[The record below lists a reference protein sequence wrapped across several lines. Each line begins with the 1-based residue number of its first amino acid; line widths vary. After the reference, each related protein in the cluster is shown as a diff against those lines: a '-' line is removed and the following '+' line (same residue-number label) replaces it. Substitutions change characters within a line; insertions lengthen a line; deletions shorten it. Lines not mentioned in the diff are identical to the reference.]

1 MARNTYFSQGSV
13 GEKDLYEDMVVE
25 ALSIYG
31 QDVYYIP
38 RDIISSDDILN
49 ETIESKFNDSYLVEM
64 YIENTEGF
72 DGDGDLLGKFGVEI
86 RDQVTLIVAR
96 RSFARATRGAGLVRP
111 KEGDLIYIPLSK
123 SLFELKFV
131 EHEQPFYQ
139 LNNLTVFKLT
149 CELFEYRGE
158 DIDTGLGL
166 IDDVQKIHE
175 ATTSIGITYTSNSPQ
190 KRFEIGEEVTI
201 TFGGTETGTT
211 EVLGFDEDQTPIIL
225 NLGTLTVTDGTVNK
239 IAVGDTLVGSKSGAT
254 ATVASAEDLTSE
266 VYSNDE
272 YNDAADFEAINN
284 NYLDFSE
291 LNPFGEP
298 NDNA

>member
-25 ALSIYG
+25 ALGIYG

-38 RDIISSDDILN
+38 RDIISSDDIIN
-49 ETIESKFNDSYLVEM
+49 ETIESKFTDSYLVEM
-64 YIENTEGF
+64 YIENTDGF
-72 DGDGDLLGKFGVEI
+72 DGDGDLLGKFGLEI
-86 RDQVTLIVAR
+86 RDQVSLIVAR
-96 RSFARATRGAGLVRP
+96 RSFSRATRGSDMIRP

-139 LNNLTVFKLT
+139 LNNLVVYKLQ

-166 IDDVQKIHE
+166 IDDVQTIHE
-175 ATTSIGITYTSNSPQ
+175 ATTSIGITYTSTT
-190 KRFEIGEEVTI
+190 KFEIGEEVNI
-201 TFGGTETGTT
+201 TFADSSVGTS
-211 EVLGFDEDQTPIIL
+211 EVLGFDEDQTPIVL
-225 NLGTLTVTDGTVNK
+225 NLGTLSVTDGTVNK
-239 IAVGDTLVGSKSGAT
+239 IKVGDTIVGAKSAAA
-254 ATVASAEDLTSE
+254 ATVTAEEDLTSE
-266 VYSNDE
+266 IYSNDAF
-272 YNDAADFEAINN
+272 DDSADFEAINN

>member
-25 ALSIYG
+25 ALGIYG

-38 RDIISSDDILN
+38 RDIISSDDIIN
-49 ETIESKFNDSYLVEM
+49 ETIESKFTDSYLVEM
-64 YIENTEGF
+64 YIENTDGF
-72 DGDGDLLGKFGVEI
+72 DGDSDLLGKFGLEI
-86 RDQVTLIVAR
+86 RDQVSLIVAR
-96 RSFARATRGAGLVRP
+96 RSFSRATRGSDMVRP

-139 LNNLTVFKLT
+139 LNNLVVYKLQ

-166 IDDVQKIHE
+166 IDDVQTIHE
-175 ATTSIGITYTSNSPQ
+175 ATTSIGITYTSTT
-190 KRFEIGEEVTI
+190 KFEIGEEVNI
-201 TFGGTETGTT
+201 TFADSSVGTS
-211 EVLGFDEDQTPIIL
+211 EVLGFDEDQTPIVL
-225 NLGTLTVTDGTVNK
+225 NLGTLSVVDGTVNK
-239 IAVGDTLVGSKSGAT
+239 IKIGDTIVGTKSAAA
-254 ATVASAEDLTSE
+254 ATVAAEEDLTSE
-266 VYSNDE
+266 IYSNDAFD
-272 YNDAADFEAINN
+272 DAADFEAINN

>member
-13 GEKDLYEDMVVE
+13 REKDLYEDMVVE

-38 RDIISSDDILN
+38 RDIVSSDDIIN
-49 ETIESKFNDSYLVEM
+49 ETIESKFSSSYLVEM

-72 DGDGDLLGKFGVEI
+72 DGDGDLLGKFGLEI

-96 RSFARATRGAGLVRP
+96 RSFTRATNGSGLTRP

-139 LNNLTVFKLT
+139 LNNLTVFKLS
-149 CELFEYRGE
+149 CELFEYNNE
-158 DIDTGLGL
+158 DIDTGLDL

-175 ATTSIGITYTSNSPQ
+175 VTTSIGITYTSTE
-190 KRFEIGEEVTI
+190 RFEIGEEVTI
-201 TFGGTETGTT
+201 TFGDSSTGTT

-225 NLGTLTVTDGTVNK
+225 NLGTLTITDGTINK
-239 IAVGDTLVGSKSGAT
+239 IRVGNSIVGSKSNAI
-254 ATVASAEDLTSE
+254 ATVSAAEDLKSE
-266 VYSNDE
+266 IYSNDE
-272 YNDAADFEAINN
+272 FDDAADFETIND

-291 LNPFGEP
+291 INPFGEP
-298 NDNA
+298 RDNA

>member
-13 GEKDLYEDMVVE
+13 REKDLYEDMVVE

-38 RDIISSDDILN
+38 RDIVSSDDIIN
-49 ETIESKFNDSYLVEM
+49 ETIESKFSSSYLVEM

-72 DGDGDLLGKFGVEI
+72 DGDGDLLGKFGLEI

-96 RSFARATRGAGLVRP
+96 RSFARATVGSSLIRP

-139 LNNLTVFKLT
+139 LNNLSVFKLS

-158 DIDTGLGL
+158 DIDTGLDL

-175 ATTSIGITYTSNSPQ
+175 ATTSVGITYTSTA
-190 KRFEIGEEVTI
+190 RFEIGEEVTI
-201 TFGGTETGTT
+201 TFADSSTGTT

-225 NLGTLTVTDGTVNK
+225 NLGTLTITDGTINK
-239 IAVGDTLVGSKSGAT
+239 IRVGNSIVGSKSNAI
-254 ATVASAEDLTSE
+254 ATVSAAEDLKSE
-266 VYSNDE
+266 IYSNDE
-272 YNDAADFEAINN
+272 FDDAADFEAIND

>member
-13 GEKDLYEDMVVE
+13 REKDLYEDMVVE

-38 RDIISSDDILN
+38 RDIVSSDDIIN
-49 ETIESKFNDSYLVEM
+49 ETIESKFSSSYLVEM

-72 DGDGDLLGKFGVEI
+72 DGDGDLLGKFGLEI

-96 RSFARATRGAGLVRP
+96 RSFARATYNSGLTRP

-158 DIDTGLGL
+158 DIDTGLAL
-166 IDDVQKIHE
+166 IDDVQTIHE
-175 ATTSIGITYTSNSPQ
+175 ATTSIGITYTSTE
-190 KRFEIGEEVTI
+190 RFEIGEEVTI
-201 TFGGTETGTT
+201 TFGGTQTGTT

-239 IAVGDTLVGSKSGAT
+239 IAIGDTIVGSKSSAT
-254 ATVASAEDLTSE
+254 ASVASAEDLTSE

-272 YNDAADFEAINN
+272 FNDAADFEAINN

-298 NDNA
+298 RDNA

>member
-38 RDIISSDDILN
+38 RDIISSDDIIN
-49 ETIESKFNDSYLVEM
+49 ETIESKFNDAYLVEM
-64 YIENTEGF
+64 YIENTDGF
-72 DGDGDLLGKFGVEI
+72 DGDGDLLGKFGLEI
-86 RDQVTLIVAR
+86 RDQVSLIVAR
-96 RSFARATRGAGLVRP
+96 RSFSRATRGADMVRP

-139 LNNLTVFKLT
+139 LNNLVVYKLQ

-166 IDDVQKIHE
+166 IDDVQTIHE
-175 ATTSIGITYTSNSPQ
+175 ATTSIGITYTSDV
-190 KRFEIGEEVTI
+190 KFKIGEEVNI
-201 TFGGTETGTT
+201 TFADSSIGTS
-211 EVLGFDEDQTPIIL
+211 EVLGFDEDQNPIIL

-239 IAVGDTLVGSKSGAT
+239 IKVGDTIVGTKSAAT
-254 ATVASAEDLTSE
+254 ATVAEEEDLTTDI
-266 VYSNDE
+266 YSNDTFD
-272 YNDAADFEAINN
+272 DAADFEAINN

-298 NDNA
+298 NNNA

>member
-13 GEKDLYEDMVVE
+13 REKDLYEDMVVE

-38 RDIISSDDILN
+38 RDIVSSDDIIN
-49 ETIESKFNDSYLVEM
+49 ETIESKFSSSYLVEM

-72 DGDGDLLGKFGVEI
+72 DGDGDLLGKFGLEI

-96 RSFARATRGAGLVRP
+96 RSFTRATSGSGLTRP

-139 LNNLTVFKLT
+139 LNNLTVFKLS
-149 CELFEYRGE
+149 CELFEYNNE
-158 DIDTGLGL
+158 DIDTGLDL

-175 ATTSIGITYTSNSPQ
+175 VTTSIGITYTSTE
-190 KRFEIGEEVTI
+190 RFEIGEEVTI
-201 TFGGTETGTT
+201 TFGDSSTGTT

-225 NLGTLTVTDGTVNK
+225 NLGTLTITDGTINK
-239 IAVGDTLVGSKSGAT
+239 IRVGNNIVGSKSNAI
-254 ATVASAEDLTSE
+254 ATVSAAEDLTSE
-266 VYSNDE
+266 IYSNDE
-272 YNDAADFEAINN
+272 FDDAADFEAIND

-291 LNPFGEP
+291 INPFGEP
-298 NDNA
+298 RDNA

>member
-38 RDIISSDDILN
+38 RDIISSDDIIN
-49 ETIESKFNDSYLVEM
+49 ETIESKFNDAYLVEM
-64 YIENTEGF
+64 YIENTDGF
-72 DGDGDLLGKFGVEI
+72 DGDGDLLGKFGLEI
-86 RDQVTLIVAR
+86 RDQVSLIVAR
-96 RSFARATRGAGLVRP
+96 RSFARATRGVDIVRP

-139 LNNLTVFKLT
+139 LNNLVVYKLQ

-166 IDDVQKIHE
+166 IDDVQTIHE
-175 ATTSIGITYTSNSPQ
+175 ATTSIGITYTSAT
-190 KRFEIGEEVTI
+190 RFEIGEEVNI
-201 TFGGTETGTT
+201 TFADSSIGTS
-211 EVLGFDEDQTPIIL
+211 EVLGFDDDQNPIIL

-239 IAVGDTLVGSKSGAT
+239 IKVGDTIVGTKSAAT
-254 ATVASAEDLTSE
+254 ATVAAEEDLTSE
-266 VYSNDE
+266 VYSNDAF
-272 YNDAADFEAINN
+272 DDSADFEAINN

-298 NDNA
+298 KDNA

>member
-13 GEKDLYEDMVVE
+13 AEKDLYEDMVVE

-38 RDIISSDDILN
+38 RDIISSDDIIN
-49 ETIESKFNDSYLVEM
+49 ETIESKFTDSYLVEM

-72 DGDGDLLGKFGVEI
+72 DGDGDLLGKFGLEI
-86 RDQVTLIVAR
+86 RDQVNLIVAR
-96 RSFARATRGAGLVRP
+96 RSFGRATRGSTLTRP

-139 LNNLTVFKLT
+139 LNNLVVYKLS

-158 DIDTGLGL
+158 DIDTGLDL

-175 ATTSIGITYTSNSPQ
+175 ATTSIGINYTSTS
-190 KRFEIGEEVTI
+190 RFEIGEEVTI
-201 TFGGTETGTT
+201 TFADSSTGTT

-239 IAVGDTLVGSKSGAT
+239 IKVGDTIVGSKSSAT

-272 YNDAADFEAINN
+272 FNDAADFEAINN

>member
-25 ALSIYG
+25 ALGIYG

-38 RDIISSDDILN
+38 RDIISSDDIIN
-49 ETIESKFNDSYLVEM
+49 ETIESKFTDSYLVEM
-64 YIENTEGF
+64 YIENTDGF
-72 DGDGDLLGKFGVEI
+72 DGDGDLLGKFGLEI
-86 RDQVTLIVAR
+86 RDQVSLIVAR
-96 RSFARATRGAGLVRP
+96 RSFSRATRGSDMVRP

-139 LNNLTVFKLT
+139 LNNLVVYKLQ

-166 IDDVQKIHE
+166 IDDVQTIHE
-175 ATTSIGITYTSNSPQ
+175 ATTSIGITYTSTT
-190 KRFEIGEEVTI
+190 KFEIGEEVNI
-201 TFGGTETGTT
+201 TFADSSVGTS
-211 EVLGFDEDQTPIIL
+211 EVLGFDEDQTPIVL
-225 NLGTLTVTDGTVNK
+225 NLGTLSVVDGTVNK
-239 IAVGDTLVGSKSGAT
+239 IKIGDTIVGTKSAAA
-254 ATVASAEDLTSE
+254 ATVAAEEDLTSE
-266 VYSNDE
+266 IYSNDAFD
-272 YNDAADFEAINN
+272 DAADFEAINN

-298 NDNA
+298 KDNA

>member
-38 RDIISSDDILN
+38 RDIISSDDIIN
-49 ETIESKFNDSYLVEM
+49 ETIESKFSSSYLVEM

-72 DGDGDLLGKFGVEI
+72 DGDGDLLGKFGLEI

-96 RSFARATRGAGLVRP
+96 RSFSRATRDSGLTRP

-139 LNNLTVFKLT
+139 LNNLTMYKLS
-149 CELFEYRGE
+149 CELFEYSNE
-158 DIDTGLGL
+158 EIDTGLDL
-166 IDDVQKIHE
+166 IDDVQTIH
-175 ATTSIGITYTSNSPQ
+175 ATTTSVGVNPIDDTGKVFQIGESITITYAD
-190 KRFEIGEEVTI
+190 
-201 TFGGTETGTT
+201 GTT
-211 EVLGFDEDQTPIIL
+211 ATAEVLGLDETPTPHVL
-225 NLGTLTVTDGTVNK
+225 SYGGLSVTNGVIK
-239 IAVGDTLVGSKSGAT
+239 SPEIGDMITGAKSGAIYL
-254 ATVASAEDLTSE
+254 VSAGEDKTSE
-266 VYSNDE
+266 TYSA
-272 YNDAADFEAINN
+272 DAFDDSADFEAINN
-284 NYLDFSE
+284 NYIDFSE
-291 LNPFGEP
+291 FNPFGEP
-298 NDNA
+298 NA

>member
-25 ALSIYG
+25 ALGIYG

-38 RDIISSDDILN
+38 RDIISSDDIIN
-49 ETIESKFNDSYLVEM
+49 ETIESKFTDSYLVEM
-64 YIENTEGF
+64 YIENTDGF
-72 DGDGDLLGKFGVEI
+72 DGDGDLLGKFGLEI
-86 RDQVTLIVAR
+86 RDQVSLIVAR
-96 RSFARATRGAGLVRP
+96 RSFSRATRGSDMIRP

-139 LNNLTVFKLT
+139 LNNLVVYKLQ

-166 IDDVQKIHE
+166 IDDVQTIHE
-175 ATTSIGITYTSNSPQ
+175 ATTSIGITYTSTT
-190 KRFEIGEEVTI
+190 KFEIGEEVNI
-201 TFGGTETGTT
+201 TFADSSVGTS
-211 EVLGFDEDQTPIIL
+211 EVLGFDEDQTPIVL
-225 NLGTLTVTDGTVNK
+225 NLGTLSVVDGTVNK
-239 IAVGDTLVGSKSGAT
+239 IKIGDTIVGTKSAAA
-254 ATVASAEDLTSE
+254 ATVAAEEDLTSE
-266 VYSNDE
+266 IYSNDAFD
-272 YNDAADFEAINN
+272 DAADFEAINN

>member
-25 ALSIYG
+25 ALGIYG

-38 RDIISSDDILN
+38 RDIISSDDIIN
-49 ETIESKFNDSYLVEM
+49 ETIESKFTDSYLVEM
-64 YIENTEGF
+64 YIENTDGF
-72 DGDGDLLGKFGVEI
+72 DGDGDLLGKFGLEI
-86 RDQVTLIVAR
+86 RDQVSLIVAR
-96 RSFARATRGAGLVRP
+96 RSFSRATRGSDMIRP

-139 LNNLTVFKLT
+139 LNNLVVYKLQ

-166 IDDVQKIHE
+166 IDDVQTIHE
-175 ATTSIGITYTSNSPQ
+175 ATTSIGITYTSTT
-190 KRFEIGEEVTI
+190 KFEIGEEVNI
-201 TFGGTETGTT
+201 TFADSSVGTS
-211 EVLGFDEDQTPIIL
+211 EVLGFDEDQTPIVL
-225 NLGTLTVTDGTVNK
+225 NLGTLSVTDGTVNK
-239 IAVGDTLVGSKSGAT
+239 IKVGDTIVGTKSAAA
-254 ATVASAEDLTSE
+254 ATVAAEEDLTSE
-266 VYSNDE
+266 IYSNDAFD
-272 YNDAADFEAINN
+272 DAADFEAINN

>member
-38 RDIISSDDILN
+38 RDIVSSDDIIN
-49 ETIESKFNDSYLVEM
+49 ETIESKFSSSYLVEM

-72 DGDGDLLGKFGVEI
+72 DGDGDLLGKFGLEI

-96 RSFARATRGAGLVRP
+96 RSFARATRDTGLTRP

-139 LNNLTVFKLT
+139 LNNLVVYKLS

-158 DIDTGLGL
+158 DIDTGLDL

-175 ATTSIGITYTSNSPQ
+175 ATTSIGITYTSTS
-190 KRFEIGEEVTI
+190 RFEIGEEVTI
-201 TFGGTETGTT
+201 TFADSSTGTT
-211 EVLGFDEDQTPIIL
+211 EVLGFDEDQDPIIL

-239 IAVGDTLVGSKSGAT
+239 IKVGNTIVGDKSGAT

-272 YNDAADFEAINN
+272 FDDAADFEINN
-284 NYLDFSE
+284 NYLDFSD

>member
-38 RDIISSDDILN
+38 RDIVSSDDIIN

-64 YIENTEGF
+64 YIENTDGF
-72 DGDGDLLGKFGVEI
+72 DGDGDLLGKFGLEI
-86 RDQVTLIVAR
+86 RDQVSLIVAR
-96 RSFARATRGAGLVRP
+96 RSFTRATRGSNLVRP
-111 KEGDLIYIPLSK
+111 KEGDLVYLPLSK

-139 LNNLTVFKLT
+139 LNNLTVFKLQ

-175 ATTSIGITYTSNSPQ
+175 ATTSVGITYTSSN
-190 KRFEIGEEVTI
+190 KFEIGEEVTI
-201 TFGGTETGTT
+201 TFNANETGTS
-211 EVLGFDEDQTPIIL
+211 EVLGFDEDQNPIIL

-239 IAVGDTLVGSKSGAT
+239 IGVGNTILGSKSGAT

-266 VYSNDE
+266 IYSNDE
-272 YNDAADFEAINN
+272 FNDAADFEAINN
-284 NYLDFSE
+284 NYLDFSD

>member
-38 RDIISSDDILN
+38 RDIVSSDDIIN
-49 ETIESKFNDSYLVEM
+49 ETIESKFNDAYLVEM
-64 YIENTEGF
+64 YIENTDGF
-72 DGDGDLLGKFGVEI
+72 DGDGDLLGKFGLEI
-86 RDQVTLIVAR
+86 RDQVSLIVAR
-96 RSFARATRGAGLVRP
+96 RSFTRATRGSNLVRP

-139 LNNLTVFKLT
+139 LNNLVVYKLQ

-166 IDDVQKIHE
+166 IDDVQTIHE
-175 ATTSIGITYTSNSPQ
+175 ATTSIGITYTSTA
-190 KRFEIGEEVTI
+190 KFEIGEAVNI
-201 TFGGTETGTT
+201 TFADSSIGTS
-211 EVLGFDEDQTPIIL
+211 EVLGFDEDQSPIIL

-239 IAVGDTLVGSKSGAT
+239 IKVGDSIVGVKSAAV
-254 ATVASAEDLTSE
+254 ATVAAEEDLTSE
-266 VYSNDE
+266 VYSNDAF
-272 YNDAADFEAINN
+272 DDSADFEAINN

-298 NDNA
+298 KDNA